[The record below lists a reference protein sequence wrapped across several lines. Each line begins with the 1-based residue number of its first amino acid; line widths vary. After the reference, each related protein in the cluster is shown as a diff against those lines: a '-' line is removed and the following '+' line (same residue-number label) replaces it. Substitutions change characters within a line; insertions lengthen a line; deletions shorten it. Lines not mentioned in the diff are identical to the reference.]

1 MARGGMTAKR
11 PIALT
16 IAGSDSG
23 GGAGVQADI
32 KTFAALGIHGAS
44 AIAAITAQNTLG
56 VSLVEPTRPAVLRDQ
71 IDAVLADFD
80 VAAIKVGMLASAAN
94 ARVVAGALLS
104 DALKRSHDG
113 RPMRAPFLVLDPVL
127 AATTGDALS
136 GAGLL
141 EALREKLFARVD
153 LLTPNL
159 AEAATLLDCAEAR
172 DEAEMIAQG
181 EALRALGPLAV
192 LMKGGHLPG
201 AEAVDWLIA
210 RDGRRRYAGPRIVSA
225 NTHGTGCTL
234 SSAIAAY
241 VVRGADL
248 GEAVSQ
254 AKEFVAAAILAGRD
268 VTLGAGAG
276 PVLPM
281 ALR

>member
-1 MARGGMTAKR
+1 MGRVDVTGKR

-32 KTFAALGIHGAS
+32 KTFAALGVHGAS
-44 AIAAITAQNTLG
+44 AIAAITAQNTMG
-56 VSLVEPTRPAVLRDQ
+56 VGLVEPTRPAVLRAQ

-94 ARVVAGALLS
+94 ARVVVEALLS
-104 DALKRSHDG
+104 DALKRGRDG
-113 RPMRAPFLVLDPVL
+113 RAMRAPFLVLDPVL

-136 GAGLL
+136 GAGFLD
-141 EALREKLFARVD
+141 ALRDKVFARVD

-159 AEAATLLDCAEAR
+159 AEAAALLDGDEAR
-172 DEAEMIAQG
+172 DEGDMIAQG

-192 LMKGGHLPG
+192 LMKGGHMPG
-201 AEAVDWLIA
+201 AEAVDWLIS
-210 RDGRRRYAGPRIVSA
+210 REGLRRFAGPRIVSA
-225 NTHGTGCTL
+225 NAHGTGCVL

-241 VVRGADL
+241 VVRGAPL
-248 GEAVSQ
+248 EEAVSK
-254 AKEFVAAAILAGRD
+254 AKDFVAAAILAGRD

-281 ALR
+281 PLL